1 MNKRKTEISESEGEM
16 IMSSMPENLS
26 GVFIAEGAI
35 VRGNVTIG
43 EEAVFFTMPLSARSM
58 QKSVSESGPTS
69 RITVSSMWTKVK
81 LWRSEMV

>member
-43 EEAVFFTMPLSARSM
+43 
-58 QKSVSESGPTS
+58 
-69 RITVSSMWTKVK
+69 
-81 LWRSEMV
+81 